1 MSTESRLRDDLRA
14 AVSSLEPSADGWER
28 LEERLDTAGGG
39 PSRIAAAVVAMTVG
53 IAGLALAVYA
63 IRDHGSSPLPRT
75 PAPSTETVSGPPVA
89 TRIRQLEVGR
99 FPRGVA
105 SGFGFAWVA
114 VPKDEQLG
122 PCSGGLAR
130 VDAKTNAV
138 EIIPVDGYPEDV
150 SVGAGS
156 VWLAA
161 SVCTGQPQ
169 TTADSILRVDPSTGQ
184 VLTVIQ
190 TGKYTADVVATD
202 QAIWVTRDIDGRSGE
217 ILRIDPATNE
227 VVARIEAEGR
237 LRDVVAGEGFV
248 WVVDSTSSLSVSP
261 SLIQIDPE
269 TNTIVRRID
278 DLGDLD
284 VVAGLGAVWI
294 ESWLSA
300 FDPSVGT
307 GSGDRTVIVRLDPQS
322 GEPLG
327 PPIRLSGQFR
337 PFAAAEGGIWF
348 IGSDVNGWTLDWLDA
363 TSLEVTHVA
372 DLPVDPALDSTAHAV
387 LDTDSRI
394 VWVANYREGLTRVDF

>member
-1 MSTESRLRDDLRA
+1 
-14 AVSSLEPSADGWER
+14 
-28 LEERLDTAGGG
+28 
-39 PSRIAAAVVAMTVG
+39 
-53 IAGLALAVYA
+53 
-63 IRDHGSSPLPRT
+63 
-75 PAPSTETVSGPPVA
+75 
-89 TRIRQLEVGR
+89 
-99 FPRGVA
+99 
-105 SGFGFAWVA
+105 
-114 VPKDEQLG
+114 
-122 PCSGGLAR
+122 
-130 VDAKTNAV
+130 
-138 EIIPVDGYPEDV
+138 
-150 SVGAGS
+150 
-156 VWLAA
+156 
-161 SVCTGQPQ
+161 
-169 TTADSILRVDPSTGQ
+169 
-184 VLTVIQ
+184 
-190 TGKYTADVVATD
+190 
-202 QAIWVTRDIDGRSGE
+202 
-217 ILRIDPATNE
+217 
-227 VVARIEAEGR
+227 
-237 LRDVVAGEGFV
+237 
-248 WVVDSTSSLSVSP
+248 VVDSTSSLSVSP

-387 LDTDSRI
+387 LDADNRI